1 MARIEEANGGV
12 SCLLSESRVPRIEKA
27 LLAALLVYSKA
38 RKYVN
43 IRFWEL
49 PFSLSDFLINL
60 PKQSF
65 LPEKIAIK
73 RPKSK
78 NDGHKYCKG

>member
-12 SCLLSESRVPRIEKA
+12 SCLLSESRVTRIEKT

-43 IRFWEL
+43 IRF
-49 PFSLSDFLINL
+49 
-60 PKQSF
+60 
-65 LPEKIAIK
+65 
-73 RPKSK
+73 
-78 NDGHKYCKG
+78 

>member
-12 SCLLSESRVPRIEKA
+12 SCLLSESRVTRIEKA

-43 IRFWEL
+43 IRV
-49 PFSLSDFLINL
+49 
-60 PKQSF
+60 
-65 LPEKIAIK
+65 
-73 RPKSK
+73 
-78 NDGHKYCKG
+78 